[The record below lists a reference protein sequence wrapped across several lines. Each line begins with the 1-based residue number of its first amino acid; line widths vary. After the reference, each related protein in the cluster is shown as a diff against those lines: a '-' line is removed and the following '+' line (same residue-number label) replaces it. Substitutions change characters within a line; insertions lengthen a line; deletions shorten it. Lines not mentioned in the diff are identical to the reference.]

1 MIIAPGMDESS
12 RRSAFASM
20 VAHELRTPLT
30 AVHGALEMMSRGS
43 GKLDA
48 QHAAVLVGLAHR
60 NAQRLMRIVE
70 DCLDLEAAS
79 DGRLQLDRG
88 IVDPAEVVELGIA
101 GARCAHE
108 QTGTDVV
115 LRLHARRHFVGDRT
129 RLGRAL
135 AHLVQNAVTF
145 APPGSQVV
153 VTTSGDDT
161 RGTIRFSVEDHG
173 PGIEP
178 QQLVALFQRFDA
190 RETPGRRR
198 IGGLGM
204 GLAVVRTI
212 AEQHAGVVGAES
224 EKGHTTFWLE
234 LPVRTTQAA

>member
-1 MIIAPGMDESS
+1 MIALGMDEPA

-30 AVHGALEMMSRGS
+30 AVSGALEMMSRAS
-43 GKLDA
+43 NTLDPK
-48 QHAAVLVGLAHR
+48 HAAVLVGLAHR

-79 DGRLQLDRG
+79 DGRLHIERG
-88 IVDPAEVVELGIA
+88 VVDPADVVELGVS
-101 GARCAHE
+101 GARCARE
-108 QTGTDVV
+108 QTGIDVV
-115 LRLHARRHFVGDRT
+115 LRQHARRHFMGDRN

-145 APPGSQVV
+145 APPGSPVI
-153 VTTSGDDT
+153 VTSKDDDA
-161 RGTIRFSVEDHG
+161 RGAVRFTVEDNG

-178 QQLVALFQRFDA
+178 QQLLTLFQRFDA

-198 IGGLGM
+198 IGGMGM

-234 LPVRTTQAA
+234 LPIKR